1 MRRRRAVPA
10 RRLSPSLRGQQS
22 GRLRRTLRPGPE
34 RRVMLAEAGWWLVED
49 RLQLSGESLQGAFVD
64 GHLSQ
69 GYLIQCLAKR
79 FIELIAA
86 IVPGREVGL
95 GLEYRLA
102 LLFADA
108 GRVAFTVEQA
118 GIAVDIGARAGCAG

>member
-1 MRRRRAVPA
+1 
-10 RRLSPSLRGQQS
+10 
-22 GRLRRTLRPGPE
+22 
-34 RRVMLAEAGWWLVED
+34 
-49 RLQLSGESLQGAFVD
+49 
-64 GHLSQ
+64 
-69 GYLIQCLAKR
+69 KR

-95 GLEYRLA
+95 GLEHGLA

-118 GIAVDIGARAGCAG
+118 GIAVDIGARAGCAGALALHGEGDAALLVTAPPGELPGFVEMLAVLDHGHGAGEPHAAALAGRPLGHAHCIPAELAFGAEEHRA